1 MTKQAFSLLSLM
13 PPRATSSA
21 RAGTAPGPLP
31 RRGASMLLATAGVL
45 WSGAAA
51 QAAEP
56 DFNHDGYADLVI
68 SAHAED
74 VGGAANAG
82 LVHVIYGSSQ
92 GASATGAAGTGRPD
106 QTFSIASLGVAGV
119 APAAEDSFGKAV
131 AWGDFNA
138 DGWTDLAIGIR
149 GREVD
154 GSTSAG
160 AVAIIYGLPGQGF
173 IAAGLKPGGTD
184 GNAKAQLITQS
195 SIGVAGTPE
204 AGDAFGAALAS
215 GDFNGDGID
224 DLAVGAPG
232 EDYPTG
238 GVNIIY
244 GSATPQGL
252 GYGKAGTIRRCLA
265 PAGSSCGSNTIFLA
279 GATLAAADFDGD
291 GHDDL
296 AIGSDWYSRGLV
308 TLIYGTSSGF
318 EARDLYMLRQGYDDL
333 QGEAR
338 DEDGFGKAL
347 AAGDFDNDGFADLAI
362 GAPQDRVPV
371 LSGYDVPQG
380 SVSVVYGTN
389 DGLSTF
395 GSQLFFPSFLGN
407 AGNELLWFGQAL
419 ATGNLDGQ
427 HGDDL
432 VIGAPSESGAGYS
445 GTGAAYIL
453 YSMSSGLSILSRRYW
468 TQEKS
473 VGFAFSSPICDEFHG
488 DGDHFGKVVRTGDY
502 NNDGRADL
510 AVSAPGK
517 SLSDGVG
524 HEGMVF
530 ALTSGSAFLNGD
542 PRSFSSARSFR
553 QGSDGVNNAPHANDG
568 FGQ

>member
-1 MTKQAFSLLSLM
+1 MTKQAFSLLPLTLA
-13 PPRATSSA
+13 RATPTDA
-21 RAGTAPGPLP
+21 LP
-31 RRGASMLLATAGVL
+31 RRGASMLLVTAGVL

-68 SAHAED
+68 SAQAED
-74 VGGAANAG
+74 VGFAQNAG

-92 GASATGAAGTGRPD
+92 GASATGAAGTGRAD
-106 QTFSIASLGVAGV
+106 QTFSIGSLGLAGV
-119 APAAEDSFGKAV
+119 APAAEDSFGNAV

-154 GSTSAG
+154 GFSSAG
-160 AVAIIYGLPGQGF
+160 AVAIIYGLPAQRF
-173 IAAGLKPGGTD
+173 MAAGLIPGGTA

-195 SIGVAGTPE
+195 STGVAGTPE
-204 AGDAFGAALAS
+204 AEDRFGAALAS

-232 EDYPTG
+232 EAHPAG

-252 GYGKAGTIRRCLA
+252 GYGKAGSIRRCLA
-265 PAGSSCGSNTIFLA
+265 PGGSSCSPDSIFLA
-279 GATLAAADFDGD
+279 GSTLAAADFDGD

-296 AIGSDWYSRGLV
+296 AIASDWYGKGLV

-318 EARDLYMLRQGYDDL
+318 AARDLYMLGQGYGDMPGDAYE
-333 QGEAR
+333 GE
-338 DEDGFGKAL
+338 GFGDAL

-362 GAPQDRVPV
+362 GAPEDHVPV
-371 LSGYDVPQG
+371 LGGYNVPQG
-380 SVSVVYGTN
+380 SVSVLYGTN
-389 DGLSTF
+389 NGLSTL
-395 GSQLFFPSFLGN
+395 GSQVFVPSFLGN
-407 AGNELLWFGQAL
+407 TGTDPVRFGHAL

-432 VIGAPSESGAGYS
+432 VIGAPSKPGAGYS

-453 YSMSSGLSILSRRYW
+453 YSLSSGLSILSSRYW

-473 VGFAFSSPICDEFHG
+473 VGVAISSPICDEFYGSG
-488 DGDHFGKVVRTGDY
+488 DQFGRVVRTGDY

-517 SLSDGVG
+517 SLSAGLG

-530 ALTSGSAFLNGD
+530 ALTSGSTFLNSD
-542 PRSFSSARSFR
+542 PRNFSSARSFR
-553 QGSDGVNNAPHANDG
+553 QGSDGVNNAPHANDH